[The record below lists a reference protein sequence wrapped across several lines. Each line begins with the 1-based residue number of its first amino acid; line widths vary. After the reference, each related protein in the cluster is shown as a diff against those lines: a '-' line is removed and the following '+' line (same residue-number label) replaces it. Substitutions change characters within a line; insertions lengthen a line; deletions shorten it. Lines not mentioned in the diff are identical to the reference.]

1 MTFYEGDTKINS
13 QLIHLYFVL
22 SLSEIDYTI
31 IDKSEKMLPNNGA
44 AVSSKHTKKQK
55 MCADTIFVSPKV
67 RYWLFQKLEY
77 TVLLTYINLS
87 S

>member
-44 AVSSKHTKKQK
+44 AVSSKHTKK
-55 MCADTIFVSPKV
+55 
-67 RYWLFQKLEY
+67 
-77 TVLLTYINLS
+77 
-87 S
+87 